1 MNHKRLILAGLLLVA
16 ATAVAFGGPVE
27 RLLVA
32 LFLGLPAA
40 FFLPLYAALW
50 IAYHLTGQARYRP

>member
-1 MNHKRLILAGLLLVA
+1 MDRTSLALASLGLAIVA
-16 ATAVAFGGPVE
+16 VVFGDPVE

-40 FFLPLYAALW
+40 FFLPLYAAQW
-50 IAYHLTGQARYRP
+50 ITDRLTGQARYRP

>member
-1 MNHKRLILAGLLLVA
+1 MNLRTTVIPGLWLA
-16 ATAVAFGGPVE
+16 AVAVALGGPVE
-27 RLLVA
+27 RLLVG

-50 IAYHLTGQARYRP
+50 LAYRITGQAKYRP

>member
-1 MNHKRLILAGLLLVA
+1 MDRTSLAFVGLVLAIVA
-16 ATAVAFGGPVE
+16 VVFGGPVE

-50 IAYHLTGQARYRP
+50 IAHRLTG

>member
-1 MNHKRLILAGLLLVA
+1 MNHKRLILAGLVLVA
-16 ATAVAFGGPVE
+16 AAAAFGGPVE
-27 RLLVA
+27 RLLVG

-50 IAYHLTGQARYRP
+50 IAYHLTGQAKYRP

>member
-1 MNHKRLILAGLLLVA
+1 MNHKRLIFASLVLATA
-16 ATAVAFGGPVE
+16 AVAFGGPVE

-32 LFLGLPAA
+32 LFLGPPAA

-50 IAYHLTGQARYRP
+50 IAYRLTGQAKYRP